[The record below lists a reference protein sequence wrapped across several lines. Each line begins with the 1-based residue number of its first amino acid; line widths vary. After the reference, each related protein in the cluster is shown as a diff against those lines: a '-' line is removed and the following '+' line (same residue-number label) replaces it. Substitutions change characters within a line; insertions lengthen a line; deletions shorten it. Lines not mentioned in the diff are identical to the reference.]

1 MSRKHIKM
9 SFDYCGE
16 TCPELDASVYDAY
29 NEISEKLSLNEDQR
43 KIVFNVLIEDY
54 LEKFKNVGTHL
65 LRDALNSACE
75 NIIDLEDKIDELE
88 YEVKNS

>member
-1 MSRKHIKM
+1 M
-9 SFDYCGE
+9 SFDYCDE
-16 TCPELDASVYDAY
+16 TCPALDASVYDAY
-29 NEISEKLSLNEDQR
+29 SEISEKLSLNEDQR

-65 LRDALNSACE
+65 LRDALNNACE

-88 YEVKNS
+88 YEIKNS